1 MDPTGASTF
10 IDMSRLNVGESYA
23 EEVFPFGSGVFRVLM
38 VEFIVGDV
46 IPGRDCTRRGIIVSQ
61 FREQKKKRATHA
73 IYLLSFRTPGLAHAL
88 SLELWFYIQGTPEYL
103 PDLPEP
109 FLPLHYR
116 RCCVP
121 EWGRLGMAGKTKK
134 LYIYTAGM
142 DWTRPKLSRRSKILA
157 PFPLCV

>member
-1 MDPTGASTF
+1 MDLPVLVIHWPTQNQRYSYMDPTGASTF

-46 IPGRDCTRRGIIVSQ
+46 IPGRDCTRRGIIASQ

-88 SLELWFYIQGTPEYL
+88 SLELWFTYRVRRSICPTYQSCFSPFTTDGAVYL
-103 PDLPEP
+103 NGDA
-109 FLPLHYR
+109 
-116 RCCVP
+116 
-121 EWGRLGMAGKTKK
+121 LGMAGKTKNCI
-134 LYIYTAGM
+134 YIY
-142 DWTRPKLSRRSKILA
+142 IYI
-157 PFPLCV
+157 